1 MKQSS
6 DRSFVVLR
14 GSASGA
20 ASTAVLAALSLLP
33 SAYAGPSWDKDYL
46 EDAGQ
51 TAGTAQI
58 ITSSLAPIIV
68 VSGRLTGSGFVSSD
82 FVDMYQVQINNQ
94 TWVSISTAGGA
105 LGGGADF
112 DTQLFLFRRKGG
124 NGSNVRA
131 VALKGNNDAASGNH
145 GSRLGEGPD
154 PNSNAVLLS
163 PGFYYLAVAGVGTNA
178 FGEDGG
184 LIWPD
189 LGLPGQTIGGNERF
203 LDDWTGNGEV
213 GEYSI
218 RLQIATGGAVPTPGA
233 LALIGL
239 GALASRR
246 RRR

>member
-6 DRSFVVLR
+6 ARPSVFHAGLNPVAV
-14 GSASGA
+14 A
-20 ASTAVLAALSLLP
+20 AAFSLL
-33 SAYAGPSWDKDYL
+33 STAYAGPSWDKDYL

-51 TAGTAQI
+51 TAESAQT
-58 ITSSLAPIIV
+58 ITSQLAPIIV
-68 VSGRLTGSGFVSSD
+68 VSGRLTGSGFMNSD
-82 FVDMYQVQINNQ
+82 FVDMYQVQITSQ

-124 NGSNVRA
+124 NGNNARA
-131 VALKGNNDAASGNH
+131 VALKGNNDAAPGNN

-154 PNSNAVLLS
+154 PNSNAVLLT
-163 PGFYYLAVAGVGTNA
+163 PGFYYLAVSGVGTEA
-178 FGEDGG
+178 FADDGA

-189 LGLPGQTIGGNERF
+189 LGQPGQTINGNERF
-203 LDDWTGNGEV
+203 LQDWSGSGEV

-218 RLQIATGGAVPTPGA
+218 RLQIASGGALPSPGA
-233 LALIGL
+233 LALLGL
-239 GALASRR
+239 GAATSRR